1 MSTARFH
8 VFLSHNSADKPAV
21 EELARRLKAEGLEPW
36 FDKWDLIPGQPWQ
49 QALEKALDDSDSV
62 AVFIGPSGFG
72 PWQNEEMRV
81 ALAKRVSES
90 KGDFRVIP
98 VLLPGAVREERS
110 RIPSFLLALT
120 WVEFRKSLDEEEAYH
135 RLKSGI
141 TGLSPGLRPGQAVL
155 EGICPYRG
163 LKAFQIE
170 HGRFFFGRQAQL
182 EWILNALRPADQS
195 EGVVSARENRFLAI
209 VGASGSGKS
218 SLARAGLIPA
228 LKNGAFA
235 GSEHWPFI
243 VIRPGQNPLESL
255 AVGLFNVP
263 AIGSR
268 FGDPGDLAARM
279 TAEESRLHLAT
290 RVALAG
296 GDESQRLVLLID
308 QFEEVFTL
316 ASDDTSRSL
325 GTDSAS
331 SVSAKSQHEIN
342 TKAFIDNLIY
352 AAGVAGG
359 QTVVVLTMR
368 ADFYQKCASYPH
380 LAAAVTDHQELVG
393 PMSTNELREIIEK
406 PAQLVGLE
414 LQPGLTELLLQE
426 MESQTGALPLLQ
438 HALRELWKQREGN
451 RLTVAAHTEIGGLEG
466 ALEKQANEIYDAFIP
481 PDQQACR
488 RIFMRLTQPGEGSED
503 TKRRVPIE
511 QLGDPTT
518 INPIV
523 NRLTEVRLITAEESF
538 VEVAHE
544 ALIRT
549 WSKLRGWIESKR
561 ESIRIQHR
569 ITESATEWQQAGQ
582 HADYLYQGARLAEA
596 EEWAR
601 SEDADMTPAEQQFLD
616 ASLQARDA
624 EKQQKAERQQR
635 EVETLTQLAKI
646 EKQRSEELT
655 RFANKRQ
662 QQLLW
667 ALGLAV
673 TAMLASGY
681 AFFQKQ
687 LADQAFKK
695 ADAATQGE
703 IAARKLE
710 EAAREGIEN
719 NYVADLLKRI
729 GDTSGPLATNEIK
742 ALWQIANLGRTPAD
756 TAIRDRLLDSQMTT
770 LHSDRLIKRA
780 PQLTRA
786 VVGLDPANRQ
796 KLLKH
801 IEMLVGE
808 FNHAPDN
815 AQTKAQKLGA
825 VRVGINLQVMDRW
838 FIEQAIKILCDR
850 MADPDGKN
858 LEMLQGE
865 LVEILNIADI
875 QNQEAHALEL
885 ILQVIENDDFFKMP
899 QNISAIITAVFDS
912 GIGHQAHVDA
922 FKRIAMQLFLSI
934 QHALRKLFDE
944 SFQDRD
950 ILALRVLNK
959 CFDSLPK
966 DVAVEMSQS
975 PSPSRIEK
983 MIQITNQ
990 QMPLHIRPVILSIAR
1005 TGIKR
1010 ITDETRGDR
1019 QRAIIEAMKNAESAE
1034 SAEDFAHWLC
1044 YLVEKK
1050 LEFGLNAGDY
1060 NTILIDGN
1068 KVQAEPVSS
1077 RAHLGEVIT
1086 ILVEGIKLVARNHT
1100 ETRSQVGVVEVLF
1113 KKLNTIFAEES
1124 ALVFSE
1130 DQVEDLSRALLD
1142 MLEKDPA
1149 KNSTLITPDF
1159 LVVIECFHFTMSRYQ
1174 GKETALFSERKFVIK
1189 KHCFERL
1196 QTAKLPKVLFPICR
1210 AIAILPSPLSQDEVQ
1225 AIFTRCFDVL
1235 DHALLLDPI
1244 ERVGFA
1250 MLIISRSLPHQ
1261 LAMDSQLQIA
1271 AKMEQTTDARKL
1283 LALSLALRG
1292 MESHVKETAILRAYD
1307 AVNRVYRPDENQP
1320 ALEYLAQAFRVIPTP
1335 IPDKMA
1341 NEILKNSTTVLLN
1354 FHNNDAMRLIQAI
1367 ECVSANSTLEVR
1379 RETMARLLETLE
1391 SKKFPSKQTPL
1402 THALAVVLNSNPR
1415 ELIGDPRKAIQ
1426 ICGVL
1431 RQAIVD
1437 SDTYSSRL
1445 DMMVIDEVQGD
1456 RIGPDEMVLRDLRS
1470 SWISRQVGY
1479 DLTERYKRKRD
1490 LIHALI
1496 TVVKMLKSDRD
1507 LSENPL
1513 SQRERKALN
1522 DEEAEL
1528 VKQIPKWLRDETDV
1542 EVIDQLAAS
1551 FPILGIVGSDDH
1563 FRSVFDAILNAKKDH
1578 GDLNLRQSRSRAVS
1592 YLVSST
1598 GENRDSQNLAVLL
1611 EYLDPDLFGGIDE
1624 GMRRLVLTAIYE
1636 ESLRIQN
1643 VGVGR
1648 VDPFKMIVATIAN
1661 RVDEASFHQ
1670 LIQSLDIIP
1679 GQPDVDALIELL
1691 KSPFCDKKSTQLI
1704 LKMIELKMP
1713 VQEPFGGDLWKFV
1726 NDASKNGINLQ

>member
-1 MSTARFH
+1 M
-8 VFLSHNSADKPAV
+8 
-21 EELARRLKAEGLEPW
+21 
-36 FDKWDLIPGQPWQ
+36 
-49 QALEKALDDSDSV
+49 
-62 AVFIGPSGFG
+62 
-72 PWQNEEMRV
+72 
-81 ALAKRVSES
+81 
-90 KGDFRVIP
+90 
-98 VLLPGAVREERS
+98 
-110 RIPSFLLALT
+110 
-120 WVEFRKSLDEEEAYH
+120 
-135 RLKSGI
+135 
-141 TGLSPGLRPGQAVL
+141 
-155 EGICPYRG
+155 
-163 LKAFQIE
+163 
-170 HGRFFFGRQAQL
+170 
-182 EWILNALRPADQS
+182 
-195 EGVVSARENRFLAI
+195 
-209 VGASGSGKS
+209 
-218 SLARAGLIPA
+218 IPA

-673 TAMLASGY
+673 TATLASGY

-1010 ITDETRGDR
+1010 ITDETMGDR

-1130 DQVEDLSRALLD
+1130 DQVEDLSRALVD

-1479 DLTERYKRKRD
+1479 DLTERHKRKRD

>member
-1 MSTARFH
+1 M
-8 VFLSHNSADKPAV
+8 
-21 EELARRLKAEGLEPW
+21 
-36 FDKWDLIPGQPWQ
+36 
-49 QALEKALDDSDSV
+49 DDSASV

-135 RLKSGI
+135 QLKSGI

-182 EWILNALRPADQS
+182 EWILNALRPADRS
-195 EGVVSARENRFLAI
+195 EGVANARENRFLAI

-228 LKNGAFA
+228 LRNGAFA

-279 TAEESRLHLAT
+279 TVEESRLHLAT

-331 SVSAKSQHEIN
+331 SVSAKSQQEIN

-393 PMSTNELREIIEK
+393 PMSTNELREIIER

-885 ILQVIENDDFFKMP
+885 ILQVIENDNFFKMP

-922 FKRIAMQLFLSI
+922 FKRIAIQLFHSI

-944 SFQDRD
+944 SFHDRE

-959 CFDSLPK
+959 CFDTLPE
-966 DVAVEMSQS
+966 DVAVEMNQS

-1010 ITDETRGDR
+1010 ITDETMGDR

-1130 DQVEDLSRALLD
+1130 DQVEDLSRALVD

-1271 AKMEQTTDARKL
+1271 AEMEQTTDARKL

-1426 ICGVL
+1426 ICGVM

-1479 DLTERYKRKRD
+1479 DLTERHKRKRD

-1592 YLVSST
+1592 SLVSST

>member
-1010 ITDETRGDR
+1010 ITDETMGDR

-1130 DQVEDLSRALLD
+1130 DQVEDLSRALVD

-1271 AKMEQTTDARKL
+1271 AEMEQTTDARKL